1 MQGRTREGFM
11 GMQRVQRGFRGTKE
25 ARGVQGRRRGTHGG
39 QEEARGAL
47 RGTQKGCRDPGR
59 VQENAGNTE
68 RARGG
73 FGGRG
78 RGAGSSGGTHGERA
92 ALGRAEGA
100 RRRTEHRGAARS
112 ALRGAVPAMHGVPPL
127 SPGRA
132 APGAALHRPPRTCR
146 PCAAAP
152 RTWRRGEGA
161 GRGSALRSRGRPRAE
176 PAPRGEEGTARS
188 GGGRRCPFQYFIV
201 AVSSWFRV
209 PGRPRRFRTR
219 SGAAAWSSAA
229 GCTR

>member
-100 RRRTEHRGAARS
+100 RRRTEHRGAHCGELCRQCTVCRRS
-112 ALRGAVPAMHGVPPL
+112 PPAGPLPGPP
-127 SPGRA
+127 PT
-132 APGAALHRPPRTCR
+132 APHRPPRTCR